1 MLPHF
6 AGLVKTQ
13 FRLFLG
19 QFFRAVTALFFVN
32 FFPIFGVIPL
42 FCRRPITRGQE
53 LMLPQPEAFVKPQFS
68 DKKTANLAVAADI

>member
-13 FRLFLG
+13 FCVFWVEFCEPLLRY
-19 QFFRAVTALFFVN
+19 FFVN